1 MKVMEIVHGY
11 PPEYNAGSENYT
23 STISNELA
31 NSGHSVLVFS
41 RFENPFVAD
50 YDVRYISDPGNDR
63 IKRVLINNARN
74 KDRFLDSAIDEA
86 LKKVISEFRP
96 DVAHIQHVL

>member
-1 MKVMEIVHGY
+1 MRIMEIVHGY

-41 RFENPFVAD
+41 RYENPFVAD
-50 YDVRYISDPGNDR
+50 YDIKDISDPGNDR
-63 IKRVLINNARN
+63 IKRVLINNPKN
-74 KDRFLDSAIDEA
+74 KDRFLDSAIDKA
-86 LKKVISEFRP
+86 P
-96 DVAHIQHVL
+96 

>member
-1 MKVMEIVHGY
+1 MRIMEIVHGY

-23 STISNELA
+23 LTISNELA

-41 RFENPFVAD
+41 RREDPFVAD
-50 YDVRYISDPGNDR
+50 YDIRYISDPGNDR

-74 KDRFLDSAIDEA
+74 KDRSLDSIMD
-86 LKKVISEFRP
+86 IFY
-96 DVAHIQHVL
+96 